1 MCLGNWLLEYSL
13 NMKNEAK
20 PGIKW
25 QRNHIFEIYFAVYE
39 NIVKNIIFRSV
50 FIDGAIF
57 YIFRFFFFYYYF
69 RFILCQTNNNKEG
82 KCDVTLYMALVSIF
96 HKMESIMMGKYDA

>member
-1 MCLGNWLLEYSL
+1 
-13 NMKNEAK
+13 MKNEAK

-57 YIFRFFFFYYYF
+57 YIFRFFFFFIIIFVLYYAKLIIIKKGNVMLHYIWHSFLYF
-69 RFILCQTNNNKEG
+69 IKWSQ
-82 KCDVTLYMALVSIF
+82 
-96 HKMESIMMGKYDA
+96 